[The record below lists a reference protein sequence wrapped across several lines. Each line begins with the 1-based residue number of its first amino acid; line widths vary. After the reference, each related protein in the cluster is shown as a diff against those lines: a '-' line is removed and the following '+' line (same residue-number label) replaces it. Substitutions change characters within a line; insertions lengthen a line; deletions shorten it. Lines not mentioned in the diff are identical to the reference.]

1 MKRCLAIDVG
11 GSKILVGEFG
21 HIMVEENGDVCSC
34 GKRGC
39 LEAVASG
46 RGVSSYYKKKTGQ
59 DKTAKAIGKLAIEGD
74 KIATEAYGRAA
85 KGLGTVIAQAANL
98 LDVNVCYLG
107 GGVSKSYEIFK
118 KDLMAEINDKLFV
131 PIEKTVRIEYSGLGY
146 YASLCGAAAV
156 AFSRNK
162 HANGQKTDD

>member
-1 MKRCLAIDVG
+1 MKQCLAIDVG

-59 DKTAKAIGKLAIEGD
+59 DKTAKVIGKLAIEGD

-85 KGLGTVIAQAANL
+85 KVWVRLSLRRQ
-98 LDVNVCYLG
+98 
-107 GGVSKSYEIFK
+107 IFS
-118 KDLMAEINDKLFV
+118 
-131 PIEKTVRIEYSGLGY
+131 T
-146 YASLCGAAAV
+146 
-156 AFSRNK
+156 
-162 HANGQKTDD
+162 

>member
-1 MKRCLAIDVG
+1 MKQCLAIDVG

-59 DKTAKAIGKLAIEGD
+59 YKTAKAIGKLAIEGD
-74 KIATEAYGRAA
+74 KIATGRMDARQRVWVR
-85 KGLGTVIAQAANL
+85 LSLRRQ
-98 LDVNVCYLG
+98 
-107 GGVSKSYEIFK
+107 IFS
-118 KDLMAEINDKLFV
+118 
-131 PIEKTVRIEYSGLGY
+131 T
-146 YASLCGAAAV
+146 
-156 AFSRNK
+156 
-162 HANGQKTDD
+162 